1 MNDDELYQLDSL
13 LRTDDA
19 EETSLTWG
27 ERIREWVLVALLAVT
42 FTVIIG
48 LAAVGAVT
56 MWFWYALS

>member
-13 LRTDDA
+13 LRADDA